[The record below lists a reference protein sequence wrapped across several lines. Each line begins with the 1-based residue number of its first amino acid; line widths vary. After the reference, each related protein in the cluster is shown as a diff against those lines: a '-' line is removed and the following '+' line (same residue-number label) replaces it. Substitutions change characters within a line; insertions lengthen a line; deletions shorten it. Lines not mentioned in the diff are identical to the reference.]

1 VVSPN
6 LADTFITF
14 LALLGPQKIL
24 ITVAR
29 MSKTRDQRSVRLAV
43 SYAAAVAA
51 CVGAACAL
59 TAPWIATFFH
69 FTKASEELAAGLVF
83 FIYAIGLVFGV
94 HFGEESLRDGEA
106 GVDARHP
113 VSSGFRELLLPFVVS
128 PLGVAAA
135 LIGSLTATD
144 WGQRLAVVGAYAA
157 VAAIDLL
164 AALALGPLM
173 ARAQATS
180 LEVLSRLLG
189 ILLTAVGVALFLRGL
204 SSLGV
209 HIETGH

>member
-29 MSKTRDQRSVRLAV
+29 MTKTRDPRSVRLAV
-43 SYAAAVAA
+43 SYAAGVAA
-51 CVGAACAL
+51 LVGAACAL

-83 FIYAIGLVFGV
+83 FIYAIGMVFGV
-94 HFGEESLRDGEA
+94 HFGEESPRDGEA

-135 LIGSLTATD
+135 LIGSLTAAD
-144 WGQRLAVVGAYAA
+144 WGQRLAVVGVYAA
-157 VAAIDLL
+157 VAATDLL
-164 AALALGPLM
+164 AAVTLAPLM
-173 ARAQATS
+173 ARAQTTS

-209 HIETGH
+209 HIESGH